1 LLTRINA
8 TRICLRYAGNMT
20 KDANPIR
27 AQWPS
32 GIALQDWA
40 AASRVQASAAARNDG
55 APAKADGKRE
65 RSADTVLNGVEFNH
79 LSSVD

>member
-1 LLTRINA
+1 
-8 TRICLRYAGNMT
+8 MT
-20 KDANPIR
+20 DNRNPIR

-40 AASRVQASAAARNDG
+40 AASRVQVSPSAQGESAS
-55 APAKADGKRE
+55 KADGKRPV
-65 RSADTVLNGVEFNH
+65 SADAVASGVEINR